1 MWPWPTAS
9 FATAATAATAAATAA
24 SASATNDNVATATDT
39 IATAAP
45 GRVAATFISASAA
58 IIVCFPNSAV
68 AFALLGPGGLGLV
81 KPLLLCERINHLTSR
96 AAERV
101 ACGGCCL

>member
-1 MWPWPTAS
+1 MRPWPTAS
-9 FATAATAATAAATAA
+9 FATAATAAAAAAT
-24 SASATNDNVATATDT
+24 SASATNDNVATAADA